1 MSDVV
6 KNHLQYW
13 TDKPPSPVGI
23 QVAELLGTWHGLHH
37 FDQREMERVEWWNPR
52 FIEIRWA
59 GSLSTFDFNELTRL
73 VFLAHDRCIRVEI
86 QPQSNRYLKLLFHP
100 RKSRDGRM
108 TERHPNLEQAV
119 ELWRVRNPA
128 PAEQPLAATA

>member
-13 TDKPPSPVGI
+13 TDKPPSQVGI
-23 QVAELLGTWHGLHH
+23 QVAELLSTWHGLHH
-37 FDQREMERVEWWNPR
+37 FDSREMERVEWSNPR
-52 FIEIRWA
+52 FIQVRWA

-86 QPQSNRYLKLLFHP
+86 KPGSNRFLTLLFHP
-100 RKSRDGRM
+100 RKSRDGGM

-119 ELWRVRNPA
+119 ELWRVRNPS